1 MSKKIHIPIP
11 IISVLH
17 KLGKDINNARRRRR
31 IPMSLMA
38 QRAGITEVTL
48 GKIEK
53 GNPSTSIAG
62 YACVLFV
69 LGLTDKLRD
78 IADANNDL
86 TGRMLEEEN
95 LPQRIRAQNKKRVG
109 NE

>member
-1 MSKKIHIPIP
+1 VIG
-11 IISVLH
+11 VLH

-31 IPMSLMA
+31 VSMRLMS

-48 GKIEK
+48 AKIEK
-53 GNPSTSIAG
+53 GSPATSMAG
-62 YACVLFV
+62 YASVLFV

-86 TGRMLEEEN
+86 TGRMLERLYAPN
-95 LPQRIRAQNKKRVG
+95 A
-109 NE
+109 NERSSFDRR

>member
-1 MSKKIHIPIP
+1 MSKKIHLPIP
-11 IISVLH
+11 VISILR

-31 IPMSLMA
+31 IPMRLMA
-38 QRAGITEVTL
+38 KRAGITEVTL

-53 GNPSTSIAG
+53 GNPSTSMAG
-62 YACVLFV
+62 YASVLFI

-86 TGRMLEEEN
+86 TGRILEEEN
-95 LPQRIRAQNKKRVG
+95 LPQRIHIQNKNKG
-109 NE
+109 